1 MSNEQTYRDFYLRS
15 KITVDELKLFPAF
28 ENRNEEELKKICDDL
43 FDLAV
48 LFQQINIEHNAQ
60 TDPLF

>member
-1 MSNEQTYRDFYLRS
+1 MSNEKTYKDFYLRS

-28 ENRNEEELKKICDDL
+28 ENRNEEELAKICDDL

-48 LFQQINIEHNAQ
+48 LYQQISIEQNA
-60 TDPLF
+60 

>member
-28 ENRNEEELKKICDDL
+28 ENRNEEELTKICDDL

-48 LFQQINIEHNAQ
+48 LYQQISIEQNA
-60 TDPLF
+60 

>member
-1 MSNEQTYRDFYLRS
+1 MSNEKTYKDFYLRS

-28 ENRNEEELKKICDDL
+28 KNRNEEELTKICDDL

-48 LFQQINIEHNAQ
+48 LYQQINIDQNAQ
-60 TDPLF
+60 IDQLF